1 MIAKI
6 SQRYRMTS

>member
-6 SQRYRMTS
+6 

>member
-6 SQRYRMTS
+6 W